1 MRISDEKSF
10 RLKDFGNV
18 VLEVYWI
25 EGLIEVK
32 TKKNLNLFCE
42 TIANNKDLINSIL
55 KKVDYSPTTQQ
66 TSILKEVETNLFKTR
81 VILKFSSPFFNDDVV
96 LKIIKLILKIDVEK
110 DPNIIADVLLNNGK
124 ENYIYKMLSE
134 SKPDDYYSSIFGG
147 Y

>member
-32 TKKNLNLFCE
+32 TKKNLNLFRE

-55 KKVDYSPTTQQ
+55 KKVDYSPITQQ

-81 VILKFSSPFFNDDVV
+81 VILEFSAPFFNDDVV
-96 LKIIKLILKIDVEK
+96 LKIIELILKIDVEK
-110 DPNIIADVLLNNGK
+110 NTDMIAEILLSNGK
-124 ENYIYKMLSE
+124 ENYIYNIVKQ
-134 SKPDDYYSSIFGG
+134 KWI
-147 Y
+147 

>member
-32 TKKNLNLFCE
+32 TKKNLNLFRE
-42 TIANNKDLINSIL
+42 TIVNNKDLINSIL
-55 KKVDYSPTTQQ
+55 KKVDYSPITQQ

-81 VILKFSSPFFNDDVV
+81 VILEFSAPFFNDDVV
-96 LKIIKLILKIDVEK
+96 LKIIELILKIDVEK
-110 DPNIIADVLLNNGK
+110 NTDMIAEILLSNGK
-124 ENYIYKMLSE
+124 ENYIYNMVK
-134 SKPDDYYSSIFGG
+134 
-147 Y
+147 

>member
-32 TKKNLNLFCE
+32 TKKNLNLFRE

-55 KKVDYSPTTQQ
+55 KKVDYSPITQQ

-81 VILKFSSPFFNDDVV
+81 VILQFSAPFFNDDVV
-96 LKIIKLILKIDVEK
+96 LKIIELILKIDVEK
-110 DPNIIADVLLNNGK
+110 NTDMIAEILLSNGK
-124 ENYIYKMLSE
+124 ENYIYNIVK
-134 SKPDDYYSSIFGG
+134 
-147 Y
+147 

>member
-32 TKKNLNLFCE
+32 TKKNLNLFSE
-42 TIANNKDLINSIL
+42 TITNNKDLINSIL

-81 VILKFSSPFFNDDVV
+81 VILQFSAPFFNDDVV
-96 LKIIKLILKIDVEK
+96 LKIIELILKIDVEK
-110 DPNIIADVLLNNGK
+110 NTDMIAEILLSNGK
-124 ENYIYKMLSE
+124 ENYIYNIVK
-134 SKPDDYYSSIFGG
+134 
-147 Y
+147 

>member
-32 TKKNLNLFCE
+32 TKKNLNLFRE
-42 TIANNKDLINSIL
+42 TIVNNKDLINFIL
-55 KKVDYSPTTQQ
+55 KKVDYSPITQQ

-81 VILKFSSPFFNDDVV
+81 VILEFSAPFFNDDVV
-96 LKIIKLILKIDVEK
+96 LKIIELILKIDVEK
-110 DPNIIADVLLNNGK
+110 NTDMIAEILLSNGK
-124 ENYIYKMLSE
+124 ENYIYNMVK
-134 SKPDDYYSSIFGG
+134 
-147 Y
+147 